1 MFTFPWNHP
10 LEDPLKTLN
19 IVVRRGNDEQQLQQ
33 IAQMQTVEEDVFEL
47 FADIVEDREVL
58 RPPVSNNLSQAMQ
71 NVWQTN
77 IYIVTEKN

>member
-1 MFTFPWNHP
+1 MSTFPWNHP

-19 IVVRRGNDEQQLQQ
+19 IVVTRGNDEQQLQQ

>member
-47 FADIVEDREVL
+47 FADIVEDKVL
-58 RPPVSNNLSQAMQ
+58 QPPSKQQSLPGHAKCLSN
-71 NVWQTN
+71 
-77 IYIVTEKN
+77 

>member
-1 MFTFPWNHP
+1 MSTFPWNHP

-19 IVVRRGNDEQQLQQ
+19 IVVTRGNDEQQLQQ

-47 FADIVEDREVL
+47 FADMVEDREVL

>member
-1 MFTFPWNHP
+1 MSTFPWNHP

-19 IVVRRGNDEQQLQQ
+19 IVVTRGNDEQQLQQ

-71 NVWQTN
+71 NVRQTN

>member
-1 MFTFPWNHP
+1 MSTFPWNHP

-19 IVVRRGNDEQQLQQ
+19 IVVTRGNDEQQLQQ

-77 IYIVTEKN
+77 IYIVTEEN

>member
-47 FADIVEDREVL
+47 FADIVEDKVL
-58 RPPVSNNLSQAMQ
+58 
-71 NVWQTN
+71 
-77 IYIVTEKN
+77 

>member
-1 MFTFPWNHP
+1 
-10 LEDPLKTLN
+10 
-19 IVVRRGNDEQQLQQ
+19 
-33 IAQMQTVEEDVFEL
+33 MQTVEEDVFEL